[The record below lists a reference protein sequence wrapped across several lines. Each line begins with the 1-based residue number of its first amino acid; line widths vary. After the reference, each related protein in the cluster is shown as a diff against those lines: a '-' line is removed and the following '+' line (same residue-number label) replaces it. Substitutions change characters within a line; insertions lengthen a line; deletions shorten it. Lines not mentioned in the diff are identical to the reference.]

1 MKGSQNFPMKHFV
14 SSSLRSITYKSLFH
28 CVPEPRHTPK
38 LSFVWGRVLGHLAS
52 SSPGTERVDECTAK
66 RRGTVTPRYICI
78 VKWTRDRRDPVA
90 TGEKGGPPGPTV
102 GSPTPPFSLQPKS
115 PHYHQWPP
123 VMSVPSPMSLLAL
136 HLSKHT
142 PHFNEYNIKKKR
154 GMYQM

>member
-66 RRGTVTPRYICI
+66 TRGTVTPRYICI

-90 TGEKGGPPGPTV
+90 TREKGGPPVPQWAPQPLLSHFSQNHPTTIS
-102 GSPTPPFSLQPKS
+102 GRQSCLCLPPC
-115 PHYHQWPP
+115 HC
-123 VMSVPSPMSLLAL
+123 
-136 HLSKHT
+136 
-142 PHFNEYNIKKKR
+142 
-154 GMYQM
+154 